1 MAKQRY
7 TPQQIADALHETR
20 GMVFLA
26 AKKLGCSDETIY
38 NYAKRYKAVGD
49 ALRQQRGQF
58 VDMAELKLWNAVN
71 EGEAWAVQFALRT
84 LGKGRGYVERQ
95 EVTGSDGG
103 ELVVRVVY
111 ADVGIDTAA
120 PTFGAADSHSG
131 SAAV

>member
-1 MAKQRY
+1 MAKQRF
-7 TPQQIADALHETR
+7 TPKQVADTLIETR

-84 LGKGRGYVERQ
+84 LGKERGYVERQ
-95 EVTGSDGG
+95 EVTGKDGN
-103 ELVVRVVY
+103 EMIIKVVY
-111 ADVGIDTAA
+111 ADVDIDTAA
-120 PTFGAADSHSG
+120 PTF
-131 SAAV
+131 SAEARD

>member
-1 MAKQRY
+1 MAKQRF
-7 TPQQIADALHETR
+7 TPKQVADTLNETR

-26 AKKLGCSDETIY
+26 AKKLGCSDDTIY

-84 LGKGRGYVERQ
+84 LGKERGYVERQ
-95 EVTGSDGG
+95 EVTGKDG
-103 ELVVRVVY
+103 EAFVIEIKRR
-111 ADVGIDTAA
+111 AE
-120 PTFGAADSHSG
+120 SHDRTLPGSG
-131 SAAV
+131 

>member
-1 MAKQRY
+1 MANKQRY
-7 TPQQIADALHETR
+7 TPQQIADTLLETR

-84 LGKGRGYVERQ
+84 LGKERGYVERQ
-95 EVTGSDGG
+95 EVTGKDGN
-103 ELVVRVVY
+103 EMIIKVVY
-111 ADVGIDTAA
+111 ADVDIDTAA
-120 PTFGAADSHSG
+120 PTF
-131 SAAV
+131 SAEARD

>member
-1 MAKQRY
+1 MAGKQRF
-7 TPQQIADALHETR
+7 TPKQVADTLTETR

-26 AKKLGCSDETIY
+26 AKKLGCSDDTIY
-38 NYAKRYKAVGD
+38 NYAKRYKVVGD

-95 EVTGSDGG
+95 EVTGKDG
-103 ELVVRVVY
+103 EAFSITVRRV
-111 ADVGIDTAA
+111 T
-120 PTFGAADSHSG
+120 
-131 SAAV
+131 SAEPGV

>member
-1 MAKQRY
+1 MATQRF
-7 TPQQIADALHETR
+7 TPQQVADALNETR

-26 AKKLGCSDETIY
+26 AKKLGCSDVTIY

-84 LGKGRGYVERQ
+84 LGKERGYVERS
-95 EVTGSDGG
+95 EVTGKDGN
-103 ELVVRVVY
+103 EFVIKVVY
-111 ADVGIDTAA
+111 ADVDIDTAA
-120 PTFGAADSHSG
+120 PTF
-131 SAAV
+131 SAETGD

>member
-1 MAKQRY
+1 MAGKQRF
-7 TPQQIADALHETR
+7 TPKQVADTLTETR

-26 AKKLGCSDETIY
+26 AKKLGCSDDTIY

-84 LGKGRGYVERQ
+84 LGKERGYVERS
-95 EVTGSDGG
+95 EVTGKDGN
-103 ELVVRVVY
+103 EFVIKVVY
-111 ADVGIDTAA
+111 ADVDIDTAA
-120 PTFGAADSHSG
+120 PTFSAEASH
-131 SAAV
+131 

>member
-1 MAKQRY
+1 MAKQRF
-7 TPQQIADALHETR
+7 TPKQVADTLTETR

-26 AKKLGCSDETIY
+26 AKKLGCSDDTIY

-84 LGKGRGYVERQ
+84 LGKERGYVERS
-95 EVTGSDGG
+95 EVTHDFSRMSDEQLRNYIRLGLESLSEGNRGS
-103 ELVVRVVY
+103 E
-111 ADVGIDTAA
+111 AA
-120 PTFGAADSHSG
+120 
-131 SAAV
+131 

>member
-7 TPQQIADALHETR
+7 TPQQIADTLNETR

-84 LGKGRGYVERQ
+84 LGKERGYVERQ
-95 EVTGSDGG
+95 EVTGKDGG
-103 ELVVRVVY
+103 
-111 ADVGIDTAA
+111 GIEIKAVDYRQAIA
-120 PTFGAADSHSG
+120 PLKPTDA
-131 SAAV
+131 

>member
-1 MAKQRY
+1 MAKQRF
-7 TPQQIADALHETR
+7 TPKQVADTLNETR

-26 AKKLGCSDETIY
+26 AKKLGCSDDTIY

-84 LGKGRGYVERQ
+84 LGKERGYVERS
-95 EVTGSDGG
+95 EVTGKDGN
-103 ELVVRVVY
+103 EMIIKVVY
-111 ADVGIDTAA
+111 ADVDIDTAA
-120 PTFGAADSHSG
+120 PTF
-131 SAAV
+131 SAEARD

>member
-1 MAKQRY
+1 MAKQRF
-7 TPQQIADALHETR
+7 TPKQVADTLIETR

-26 AKKLGCSDETIY
+26 AKKLGCSDDTIY

-84 LGKGRGYVERQ
+84 LGKERGYVERQ
-95 EVTGSDGG
+95 EVTGKDGN
-103 ELVVRVVY
+103 EMIIKVVY
-111 ADVGIDTAA
+111 ADVDIDTAA
-120 PTFGAADSHSG
+120 PTF
-131 SAAV
+131 SAEARD

>member
-1 MAKQRY
+1 MAKQRF
-7 TPQQIADALHETR
+7 TPKQVADTLTETR

-26 AKKLGCSDETIY
+26 AKKLGCSDDTIY

-84 LGKGRGYVERQ
+84 LGKERGYVERQ
-95 EVTGSDGG
+95 EVTGKDG
-103 ELVVRVVY
+103 EAFVIEIKRR
-111 ADVGIDTAA
+111 AE
-120 PTFGAADSHSG
+120 SHDRTLPGSG
-131 SAAV
+131 

>member
-7 TPQQIADALHETR
+7 TPQQIADTLNETR

-84 LGKGRGYVERQ
+84 LGKERGYVERS
-95 EVTGSDGG
+95 EVTGKDGN
-103 ELVVRVVY
+103 EMIIKVVY
-111 ADVGIDTAA
+111 ADVDIDTAA
-120 PTFGAADSHSG
+120 PTF
-131 SAAV
+131 SAEARD

>member
-1 MAKQRY
+1 MATQRF
-7 TPQQIADALHETR
+7 TPQQVADALNETR

-26 AKKLGCSDETIY
+26 AKKLGCSDVTIY

-84 LGKGRGYVERQ
+84 LGKERGYVERQ
-95 EVTGSDGG
+95 EVTGKDG
-103 ELVVRVVY
+103 EAFVIEIKRR
-111 ADVGIDTAA
+111 AE
-120 PTFGAADSHSG
+120 SHDRTLPGSG
-131 SAAV
+131 

>member
-1 MAKQRY
+1 MAKQRF
-7 TPQQIADALHETR
+7 TPKQVADALIETR

-26 AKKLGCSDETIY
+26 AKRLGCTDDTIY

-84 LGKGRGYVERQ
+84 LGKERGYVERS
-95 EVTGSDGG
+95 EVTGKDGAP
-103 ELVVRVVY
+103 LVITSIVAVKPE
-111 ADVGIDTAA
+111 DA
-120 PTFGAADSHSG
+120 P
-131 SAAV
+131 

>member
-1 MAKQRY
+1 MAKQRF
-7 TPQQIADALHETR
+7 TPKQVADTLIETR

-26 AKKLGCSDETIY
+26 AKKLGCTDDTIY

-84 LGKGRGYVERQ
+84 LGKERGYVERS
-95 EVTGSDGG
+95 EVTGKDG
-103 ELVVRVVY
+103 EAFVIEIKRR
-111 ADVGIDTAA
+111 AE
-120 PTFGAADSHSG
+120 SHDRTLPGSG
-131 SAAV
+131 

>member
-1 MAKQRY
+1 MANKKRY
-7 TPQQIADALHETR
+7 TPQQVADALNETR

-26 AKKLGCSDETIY
+26 AKKLGCSDDTIY

-84 LGKGRGYVERQ
+84 LGKERGYVERS
-95 EVTGSDGG
+95 EVTHDFSRMSDEQLRNYIRLGLESLSEGNRGS
-103 ELVVRVVY
+103 E
-111 ADVGIDTAA
+111 AA
-120 PTFGAADSHSG
+120 
-131 SAAV
+131 

>member
-1 MAKQRY
+1 MATQRF
-7 TPQQIADALHETR
+7 TPQQVADALNETR

-26 AKKLGCSDETIY
+26 AKKLGCSDVTIY

-84 LGKGRGYVERQ
+84 LGKERGYVERS
-95 EVTGSDGG
+95 EVTHDFSRMSDEQLRNYIRLGLESLSEGNRGS
-103 ELVVRVVY
+103 E
-111 ADVGIDTAA
+111 AA
-120 PTFGAADSHSG
+120 
-131 SAAV
+131 

>member
-1 MAKQRY
+1 MAGKQRF
-7 TPQQIADALHETR
+7 TPKQVADTLTETR

-26 AKKLGCSDETIY
+26 AKKLGCSDDTIY

-84 LGKGRGYVERQ
+84 LGKERGYVERS
-95 EVTGSDGG
+95 EVTGKDG
-103 ELVVRVVY
+103 EAFVIEIKRR
-111 ADVGIDTAA
+111 AE
-120 PTFGAADSHSG
+120 SHDRTLPGSG
-131 SAAV
+131 

>member
-95 EVTGSDGG
+95 EVTGKDG
-103 ELVVRVVY
+103 EAFSITVRRV
-111 ADVGIDTAA
+111 T
-120 PTFGAADSHSG
+120 
-131 SAAV
+131 SAEPGV

>member
-1 MAKQRY
+1 MAGKQRF
-7 TPQQIADALHETR
+7 TPKQVADTLTETR

-26 AKKLGCSDETIY
+26 AKKLGCSDDTIY

-84 LGKGRGYVERQ
+84 LGKERGYVERS
-95 EVTGSDGG
+95 EVTHDFSRMSDEQLRNYIRLGLESLSEGNRGS
-103 ELVVRVVY
+103 E
-111 ADVGIDTAA
+111 AA
-120 PTFGAADSHSG
+120 
-131 SAAV
+131 

>member
-1 MAKQRY
+1 MAGKQRF
-7 TPQQIADALHETR
+7 TPKQVADTLNETR

-26 AKKLGCSDETIY
+26 AKKLGCSDDTIY

-84 LGKGRGYVERQ
+84 LGKDRGYVERS
-95 EVTGSDGG
+95 EVTGKDGG
-103 ELVVRVVY
+103 EVVIKVIY
-111 ADVGIDTAA
+111 DDVDIDTAA
-120 PTFGAADSHSG
+120 PTFSAADRT
-131 SAAV
+131 

>member
-1 MAKQRY
+1 MAKQRF
-7 TPQQIADALHETR
+7 TPKQVADTLTETR

-26 AKKLGCSDETIY
+26 AKKLGCSDDTIY

-84 LGKGRGYVERQ
+84 LGKERGYVERQ
-95 EVTGSDGG
+95 EVTGKDGG
-103 ELVVRVVY
+103 SIEIRAVDYRQAIGPLKP
-111 ADVGIDTAA
+111 ADDDV
-120 PTFGAADSHSG
+120 
-131 SAAV
+131 

>member
-7 TPQQIADALHETR
+7 TPQQIADTLNETR

-84 LGKGRGYVERQ
+84 LGKERGYVERS
-95 EVTGSDGG
+95 EVTGKDG
-103 ELVVRVVY
+103 EAFVIEIKRR
-111 ADVGIDTAA
+111 AE
-120 PTFGAADSHSG
+120 SQH
-131 SAAV
+131 